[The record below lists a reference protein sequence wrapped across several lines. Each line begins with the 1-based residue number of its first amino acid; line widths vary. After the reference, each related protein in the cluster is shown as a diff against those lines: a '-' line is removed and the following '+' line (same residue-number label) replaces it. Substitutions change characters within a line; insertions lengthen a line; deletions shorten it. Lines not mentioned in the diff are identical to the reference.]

1 MQTPSHT
8 ELTSGSPQNKHL
20 KMLLQLDKDKAQE
33 ALNLAAVS
41 EREVEEI
48 TLKIIARD
56 SSLSNP

>member
-1 MQTPSHT
+1 
-8 ELTSGSPQNKHL
+8 
-20 KMLLQLDKDKAQE
+20 MLLQLDKDKAQE